1 MHLGFWSQR
10 RQLSRSV
17 TGRAVASSAERRW
30 FSLVVAVARER
41 QEKRK
46 ACGFLQEAWVGK
58 NLIIHLSAVTVI
70 NSSSS
75 FLFPLKN
82 GWKSIPL
89 MPSRYSRTLRTLPFK
104 SYVPYI
110 LFMVEYIMM
119 IHAKGGFLL
128 HEYVIHQVIWF
139 TIEGVP
145 HSLHSKINL
154 LFGRG
159 AGRAP

>member
-1 MHLGFWSQR
+1 MMLKISHTYVFSAKTFRWLTEPTRIMAFLGIISPYKSCKIRVKTVTEVQKIMHLDI
-10 RQLSRSV
+10 LD
-17 TGRAVASSAERRW
+17 T
-30 FSLVVAVARER
+30 
-41 QEKRK
+41 
-46 ACGFLQEAWVGK
+46 
-58 NLIIHLSAVTVI
+58 VTVI
-70 NSSSS
+70 NSSSA

-82 GWKSIPL
+82 GCKSIPL

-139 TIEGVP
+139 TIEAPALKGVP
-145 HSLHSKINL
+145 LE
-154 LFGRG
+154 
-159 AGRAP
+159 